1 MGDDMPLEKG
11 SSQEAI
17 HKNIKELI
25 DSGKSK
31 DQAIAIAY
39 KESGMAQDVDF
50 DELSKLFDQ
59 WLTEEKK
66 ESAHAMDYDVI
77 YIAEDEDRWITVKGS
92 HVKVNGEG
100 EVIAGANG
108 KLGKKSDTK
117 NSGSNSSKA
126 SSSKSTTSKVSLSTL
141 PKDAPKHLKA
151 KMTGIKNTISARKRN
166 GVSMSDSQVS
176 AVNKAS
182 ELLSKH
188 AKERESGGSMKGS
201 LESRRSSTDRD
212 MDVSNAVGFALAF
225 SGGDTSRYSSED
237 AEKYKKI
244 LGMDEFAMDSARS
257 YDRNGHLLVNRTVI
271 TKADVN
277 GYRGSSIPKW
287 KELGLQPDKEYMLL
301 RDPDELRKSLDT
313 FKGLQLLMQ
322 HIPVHAEEP
331 EKESTIGSIGTV
343 LDMDNDGRVW
353 SSLRVY
359 DQEGI
364 NYIESKDDNAKLGEL
379 SAGYAY
385 DADMTAGTFNGKP
398 YDGIMRNIHGNHVAI
413 VHRGRIGSDA
423 IIADSIEGQ
432 LMAKKIKVENGGLA
446 KLQEQLGMD
455 SAEIKKVILAVH
467 GSTIALDED
476 DKKAKDEDDKKS
488 DAEDE
493 DIEIVEDSEDDKKAK
508 DEDKQTQ
515 ADKDNESEAM
525 RLKEREKREEKDRT
539 RDKEMAQDAAEIER
553 NVVKRFQGINKALR
567 QVEPLVGILGMDGF
581 GSDHEVYE
589 YALKQKGVETKG
601 INTAGL
607 EALVG
612 AQGKPTVAMD
622 SAPRGKASDETTNIL
637 KRFG

>member
-1 MGDDMPLEKG
+1 MPLEKG
-11 SSQEAI
+11 SSQETI

-25 DSGKSK
+25 DSGKTK
-31 DQAIAIAY
+31 DQAVAIAY
-39 KESGMAQDVDF
+39 KEAGMAQDVDF

-59 WLTEEKK
+59 WLAEEKK
-66 ESAHAMDYDVI
+66 ESAH
-77 YIAEDEDRWITVKGS
+77 
-92 HVKVNGEG
+92 
-100 EVIAGANG
+100 
-108 KLGKKSDTK
+108 
-117 NSGSNSSKA
+117 
-126 SSSKSTTSKVSLSTL
+126 
-141 PKDAPKHLKA
+141 
-151 KMTGIKNTISARKRN
+151 
-166 GVSMSDSQVS
+166 
-176 AVNKAS
+176 
-182 ELLSKH
+182 
-188 AKERESGGSMKGS
+188 
-201 LESRRSSTDRD
+201 
-212 MDVSNAVGFALAF
+212 
-225 SGGDTSRYSSED
+225 
-237 AEKYKKI
+237 
-244 LGMDEFAMDSARS
+244 AMDSARS

-493 DIEIVEDSEDDKKAK
+493 DEPEIVEDSEDDKKAK

-607 EALVG
+607 AALVG
-612 AQGKPTVAMD
+612 AQGKPAVAMD